1 MSPVRPALEGILN
14 TILVMIAA
22 WAAGILI
29 SSRLV
34 VNVLDALKDVIAMIL
49 VVFLTSA
56 VDGDALSD
64 GLPRTGGLLRLLSRG
79 QECDGALRPASPQA
93 DLPEHACLL
102 IVTQR
107 PANPAV
113 ATCRRWK

>member
-1 MSPVRPALEGILN
+1 MDALKGVIA
-14 TILVMIAA
+14 TILVI
-22 WAAGILI
+22 
-29 SSRLV
+29 
-34 VNVLDALKDVIAMIL
+34 
-49 VVFLTSA
+49 FLTSA
-56 VDGDALSD
+56 VDGDTLND
-64 GLPRTGGLLRLLSRG
+64 VLPLTVELLRLLSCG
-79 QECDGALRPASPQA
+79 QECDGASRPASPQA